1 MSTDSSV
8 HDIFEEEA
16 ADRDLPSPYME
27 KHFAKFEG
35 LHGVL
40 QFEVLV
46 LVVFASWTKIAKLIF
61 FH

>member
-35 LHGVL
+35 LYGVL
-40 QFEVLV
+40 LFEVRS
-46 LVVFASWTKIAKLIF
+46 FRKLDQNSQV
-61 FH
+61 